1 MNWLEF
7 FSSVL
12 NSGPLA
18 IVLVVLI
25 LKKPLALILNRA
37 GGLLNLKY
45 KDVFEI
51 NFSKVLDKIENEKE
65 KNMKGETNGPVEEQK
80 VVHTINDANNTA
92 IKEDHEEYDFSRDK
106 VDNEVFDSMAWR
118 SPQEAVYSAWLEL
131 EKELRY
137 MLVRI
142 GKSTML
148 DIPPIVD
155 NLVNEGYISK
165 KTRGIIL
172 SLWQLRTAVARDYDE
187 AKSITYTDAKRYYNI
202 TSDLIKKFQSI
213 QGEYYASSEKLS

>member
-25 LKKPLALILNRA
+25 LKKPLALILNRV

-45 KDVFEI
+45 KDIFEI

-118 SPQEAVYSAWLEL
+118 SPQEAVYSAWLDL

-213 QGEYYASSEKLS
+213 QGEYYASPEKLS